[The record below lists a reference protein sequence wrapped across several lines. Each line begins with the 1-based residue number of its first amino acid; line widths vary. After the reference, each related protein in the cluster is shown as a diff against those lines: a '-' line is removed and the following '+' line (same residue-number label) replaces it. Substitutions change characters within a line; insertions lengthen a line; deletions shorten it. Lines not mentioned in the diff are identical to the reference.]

1 MYTMSPIELKY
12 ADQEP
17 LFSDEALDDLALKNK
32 NEQTRLHYFIKQQKS
47 VIDRGIEMGV
57 LSEEKVNSYSLL

>member
-1 MYTMSPIELKY
+1 MSPIELKY

-17 LFSDEALDDLALKNK
+17 LFSDEALHDLALENE
-32 NEQTRLHYFIKQQKS
+32 NEQIRLFHFIKQHKN

-57 LSEEKVNSYSLL
+57 LSQEKVNSYSTL